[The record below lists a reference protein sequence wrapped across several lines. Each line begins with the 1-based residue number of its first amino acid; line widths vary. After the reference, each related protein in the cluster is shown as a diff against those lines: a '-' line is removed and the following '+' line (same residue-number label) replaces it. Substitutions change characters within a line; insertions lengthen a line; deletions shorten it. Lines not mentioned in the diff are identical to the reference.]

1 MTNKQHTIL
10 LGAGGVASYL
20 VPAWCKTFPY
30 DNLIIMDGDRLEK
43 RNLDRQ
49 LFDSSAIGQYK
60 ATALAEKYGCHAINE
75 YFDSTNLSSNGLEP
89 KDISCILCAVDN
101 HVARYEAIKY
111 SHNNRSWDISTIIG
125 ANEYW
130 TSQAYIFN
138 PTIQEMY
145 LDNKPWPLF
154 KYPEIA
160 TDKSHDPTNP
170 SCVEQQESAPQLAGV
185 NMITASLM
193 MQLAL
198 RHTEQCLIGS
208 NVFSEASKSFR
219 QTFAELA
226 YAPTEFQTTFGATQT
241 QQLIDHDKIKAP
253 TTQKE
258 ETSEDKLLL
267 A

>member
-1 MTNKQHTIL
+1 MNNKNHTIL
-10 LGAGGVASYL
+10 IGAGGVSSYL
-20 VPAWCKTFPY
+20 VPAWCKTFPH

-43 RNLDRQ
+43 GNLDRQ

-60 ATALAEKYGCHAINE
+60 ATALAEKYGCKAINE
-75 YFDSTNLSSNGLEP
+75 YFDHESLESNDLNPE
-89 KDISCILCAVDN
+89 DISCILCAVDN
-101 HVARYEAIKY
+101 HVARYETIKF
-111 SHNNRSWDISTIIG
+111 SHDYRSWDISAILG
-125 ANEYW
+125 ANEYY

-145 LDNKPWPLF
+145 IDNKPWPLF

-170 SCVEQQESAPQLAGV
+170 SCVEQQESEPQLAGV

-193 MQLAL
+193 MQLAI
-198 RHTEQCLIGS
+198 RHTARCTLGYSIFKDQDFGD
-208 NVFSEASKSFR
+208 
-219 QTFAELA
+219 LA

-253 TTQKE
+253 TINKE
-258 ETSEDKLLL
+258 ETREDKLLL